1 MYVTYLWR
9 SIKSKNNLTHSTN
22 VKNSDSSVSQL
33 KESISNK
40 HKFEANHNYFVISI
54 YALSVIIISALAI
67 YLIWH
72 FDIISSHISNFLS
85 IASDF
90 IIAFFIAYFINPIVK
105 LIYKYIFI
113 KLFKVKNERI
123 GKILSIF
130 LAYLLVISIIVVL
143 MIYVIPQV
151 IVSISDFTVKLSE
164 SIPTM
169 YNKIHHWFALFEN
182 KFPLFDWS
190 SIESQINESMPQFVK
205 ITTNFVTYLFS
216 KLINISIS
224 FISAIISLL
233 ISIVVST
240 YMIMDRHLM
249 VKNACRVAYA
259 IFPKDKTISIFNTF
273 RDCNK
278 IFYNFV
284 IGKAL
289 DSLIIGVIS
298 FVTMSVF
305 RLEYAL
311 LISLIIGITNM
322 IPYFGPFIGAIPG
335 AIMLLIVNPL
345 HCFIFIVLIIIIQQ
359 FDGLYLGPKILG
371 DSVGLKPL
379 WIIFGITIG
388 GAYGGIFGMFIG
400 VPLIAIVAYLINKFI
415 TARLI
420 KKNITLSDF
429 NKLGIKRN

>member
-1 MYVTYLWR
+1 M
-9 SIKSKNNLTHSTN
+9 SKNNVTQSINNKHTED
-22 VKNSDSSVSQL
+22 NSNQIRQ
-33 KESISNK
+33 SISAK
-40 HKFEANHNYFVISI
+40 HRFEANHNYFVISI
-54 YALSVIIISALAI
+54 YALSVIILSALAI

-72 FDIISSHISNFLS
+72 FNIISGHISNFLS

-105 LIYKYIFI
+105 LIYKYLFVKII
-113 KLFKVKNERI
+113 KIKNERI
-123 GKILSIF
+123 GKILSIL
-130 LAYLLVISIIVVL
+130 LAYLLIISIIVVL
-143 MIYVIPQV
+143 MIYVVPQV
-151 IVSISDFTVKLSE
+151 IISISDFTVKLSD
-164 SIPTM
+164 SVPTI
-169 YNKIHHWFALFEN
+169 YNKIHQWFTVFEN
-182 KFPLFDWS
+182 RFPLFDWE
-190 SIESQINESMPQFVK
+190 SIESQIKNAMPQFIK
-205 ITTNFVTYLFS
+205 ITTDFVTYLLS
-216 KLINISIS
+216 KVINISIS

-259 IFPKDKTISIFNTF
+259 IFPKDKTISICNTV

-289 DSLIIGVIS
+289 DSLIIGIIS
-298 FVTMSVF
+298 FIAMSIF

-429 NKLGIKRN
+429 NKLGIKRDS